1 MSRLLNLEE
10 RGFDVEIIN
19 MSTGT
24 VSPWRGSVPLDEGRK
39 RTRIQGPRK
48 EGRGQRGGAPYME
61 RNGPPNRAV
70 PLELLIRAYFSP
82 FFSSPGS
89 VDLLPWPS
97 FDDELSQL
105 MPLDAGQPLH
115 AW

>member
-39 RTRIQGPRK
+39 RARIQGPPKGGKGAAR
-48 EGRGQRGGAPYME
+48 RG
-61 RNGPPNRAV
+61 
-70 PLELLIRAYFSP
+70 
-82 FFSSPGS
+82 
-89 VDLLPWPS
+89 
-97 FDDELSQL
+97 
-105 MPLDAGQPLH
+105 PLH
-115 AW
+115 GAQRSTK